1 MGAIIISQLN
11 ATNEIVFFS
20 TILMGPVLLTIYLT
34 FIRKKP
40 IATRRAIT
48 IIYILLGIMCIYALL
63 ANLRRKIY
71 RLMDFPT
78 HFSSADLQYV
88 YHSIDWFWIKWAL
101 LCVFIMS
108 LHLASLYIKKIAKP
122 LRNIAT
128 IYAVLVATWNV
139 ARLLWM
145 GDIMMI
151 LLMGPL
157 FLALYLAY
165 RYRQDTQGTLKT
177 IVLHFVMYAH
187 PVLLTMSVF
196 YYLTMPYRQ
205 TIILPKGY
213 EGLVVIQYDEPKGS
227 KEYTGGFLGIGRSW
241 LIKADRN
248 GWAKTQHKYSD
259 RHIPILDASSWNNN
273 YLEDAKIYYEGD
285 LNTQIPVSNYSFN
298 PTEDYRQ
305 TPENYRRTTE
315 AAVSNN
321 LKHDRPIAFLG
332 YESILRNYFIVAK
345 PGNYLKHFVLNPKR
359 FESQEHEYIYNSRY
373 SKTLDSL
380 RAHDRYLDSLQHE
393 TVSRIKKINQ

>member
-1 MGAIIISQLN
+1 MKTNILIAYILFTMGVLIIN
-11 ATNEIVFFS
+11 YNKPTNDEILF
-20 TILMGPVLLTIYLT
+20 LAEVLLAPMLLT
-34 FIRKKP
+34 ACLVFLRKNLRVTK
-40 IATRRAIT
+40 AFIT
-48 IIYILLGIMCIYALL
+48 IIYILLVIASLATYLAIDPFFRSTGSYILLMGCIMV
-63 ANLRRKIY
+63 
-71 RLMDFPT
+71 
-78 HFSSADLQYV
+78 LQ
-88 YHSIDWFWIKWAL
+88 
-101 LCVFIMS
+101 
-108 LHLASLYIKKIAKP
+108 LASLYIKKLAKP
-122 LRNIAT
+122 FRNIAL
-128 IYAVLVATWNV
+128 IYAVLVATWNM

-165 RYRQDTQGTLKT
+165 RYKQDTPGTLKT

-187 PVLLTMSVF
+187 PVLLTMSIF

-213 EGLVVIQYDEPKGS
+213 EGLVVIQYDEPQGAP
-227 KEYTGGFLGIGRSW
+227 KEYTGGFLGLGRSW
-241 LIKADRN
+241 LIKVDRN